1 MRIDRSDAQFSPDV
15 LARGK
20 RSPGI
25 NLKAPSGREV
35 VRRLITQADVVIDP
49 FRPGVLEKLGFG
61 PDVFLG
67 EDGLNKS
74 LIFARLAG

>member
-20 RSPGI
+20 RSLGI
-25 NLKAPSGREV
+25 NLKAPTGREV